1 MDNQMFCFQCQE
13 ASKGVGCTIKGVCGK
28 EASTAMYLD
37 LLKFVAKGISI
48 VTTAF
53 RHQGEA
59 VSKEAN
65 HWVTTALFTA
75 ITNANF
81 DDEAI
86 KERIGAG
93 IVLRNKL
100 IQEAQSKGIELPQVE
115 V

>member
-1 MDNQMFCFQCQE
+1 MFCFQCQE

-53 RHQGEA
+53 RAQGEA

-65 HWVTTALFTA
+65 HWVTTALHRKHLA
-75 ITNANF
+75 ILRLRALAQTN
-81 DDEAI
+81 
-86 KERIGAG
+86 
-93 IVLRNKL
+93 
-100 IQEAQSKGIELPQVE
+100 
-115 V
+115 